1 MIQITVSLNFDDQKD
16 FSTSHF
22 ASSSHFPLTM
32 FQSVRH
38 LDFSLNSPSDVSINR
53 TDVGIIDLVTTQ
65 IDLQNQFGNAYLVKV
80 YAEAL
85 IKNYGT
91 NVLNECRINH
101 SNGPGYCTM
110 YYYTNMFS
118 NLNLAP
124 GDSTWVNLGLVHT
137 ELTNAIPGT
146 DTLQGDLCVYTS
158 HPNFKTD
165 LIVPNDQYC
174 ENVVFGFVNVDELVL
189 PGKEKKLIRIVDLM
203 GREVRDNSNS
213 TLIYIYNDGTT
224 EKVFKIEY

>member
-1 MIQITVSLNFDDQKD
+1 
-16 FSTSHF
+16 
-22 ASSSHFPLTM
+22 M
-32 FQSVRH
+32 FQSIRH
-38 LDFSLNSPSDVSINR
+38 LDFSLNSPSDVSVNR

-65 IDLQNQFGNAYLVKV
+65 IDIQNQFGNAYLVKV

-137 ELTNAIPGT
+137 ELTNVITGT
-146 DTLQGDLCVYTS
+146 DTLQGDICVYTS

-189 PGKEKKLIRIVDLM
+189 PGKEKKLIRIVGLM

-213 TLIYIYNDGTT
+213 TLINIYNDGTT